1 MHAVHNFLYKIN
13 FNIFL
18 LTAREPKPVLTCPE
32 TETVRIISTGPR
44 VSFSVIENVETADI
58 PGYTTELAFSQE
70 TVMASLED
78 VGTAVIVTAT
88 ANFTSGP
95 QKGKQSQCSFMVHIV
110 GKLEV
115 TYAFQIGK
123 PVYVTLRIIN

>member
-1 MHAVHNFLYKIN
+1 MHAVYNFCHEIN
-13 FNIFL
+13 FSIFL

-32 TETVRIISTGPR
+32 NETVHINSRGPR
-44 VSFSVIENVETADI
+44 VPFSVTGNVETADV
-58 PGYTTELAFSQE
+58 PGYTTELTFSQE
-70 TVMASLED
+70 TVNASLED

-110 GKLEV
+110 GKLKV
-115 TYAFQIGK
+115 TCAFQIGK
-123 PVYVTLRIIN
+123 TSLSNILYN